1 MEKEH
6 DIRKMEEALDIF
18 ELAQDLTP
26 EQLIALQDD
35 DELKDDVAL
44 IHTVKEALQTEN
56 SMDVEARLRRFH
68 ARMEK
73 EPAAKPSSHR
83 RRNLFIASIGIAA
96 AVIAAV
102 FFLHI
107 DGKEGTDRATD
118 AVLTAENLREGITVT
133 TNADGKMTVA
143 GKGKQAESISMSDFQ
158 KVLAEVG
165 VSENVT
171 LDVPSGASADITLP
185 DGTVVYMHP
194 GARIIFPNRFTG
206 DKREVVF
213 EGEAYFKVAHDPA
226 HPFVI
231 TSGKMLTTVLGT
243 EFNISTGRSAVV
255 LVNGSVSLRQTES
268 GAHVLLRPHQE
279 AVLSGDKA
287 EFSVSEADVTPYEFW
302 RDGYL
307 YFEQA
312 ELKEIMETIGRN
324 FNMSVIFRNDEALH
338 YRMRFIAQRNNGV
351 ETVIKAMN
359 DMGKAQVYVKGNTIY
374 VE

>member
-18 ELAQDLTP
+18 EQAQDLTP

-243 EFNISTGRSAVV
+243 EFNISTVTHRS
-255 LVNGSVSLRQTES
+255 SS
-268 GAHVLLRPHQE
+268 
-279 AVLSGDKA
+279 LSG
-287 EFSVSEADVTPYEFW
+287 SL
-302 RDGYL
+302 G
-307 YFEQA
+307 
-312 ELKEIMETIGRN
+312 
-324 FNMSVIFRNDEALH
+324 
-338 YRMRFIAQRNNGV
+338 
-351 ETVIKAMN
+351 
-359 DMGKAQVYVKGNTIY
+359 
-374 VE
+374 